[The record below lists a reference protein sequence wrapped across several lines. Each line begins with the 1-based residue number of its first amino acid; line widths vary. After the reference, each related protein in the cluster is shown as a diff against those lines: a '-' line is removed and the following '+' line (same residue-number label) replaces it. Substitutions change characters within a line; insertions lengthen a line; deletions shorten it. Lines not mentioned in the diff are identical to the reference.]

1 MGRFLLP
8 VHALS
13 LALVLS
19 GVSAIA
25 ERGWRAASAACV
37 LTILMFLAFAG
48 LSDAGCGRDF
58 LPVVLGLESQETFL
72 ERPAPDY
79 RTVDEFIN
87 RTLSPRTS
95 ASGDGKAMVFFRHFY
110 YVRVPFVDGT
120 PEYFWLMDPS
130 RYNDADKLHAHLHQ
144 MNVRWIV
151 KSPNYPKLLAP
162 AFSALEEEGKLVPIA
177 SSNLENLTGTGRIDG
192 QRQETQVILLEVRE

>member
-1 MGRFLLP
+1 
-8 VHALS
+8 
-13 LALVLS
+13 
-19 GVSAIA
+19 
-25 ERGWRAASAACV
+25 V

-48 LSDAGCGRDF
+48 VSDTVYGRDL
-58 LPVVLGLESQETFL
+58 LPVVLGLESQKTFL

-79 RTVDEFIN
+79 RTVEFIN

-130 RYNDADKLHAHLHQ
+130 RYNNADKLLAHLHQ

-177 SSNLENLTGTGRIDG
+177 SSNLENPTGTGRIYG
-192 QRQETQVILLEVRE
+192 EHREIQVILLEVRE